1 MVKHQSTMRRNGSS
15 ERSEQLLSN
24 ITRSKKEETLWQS
37 KPHSSLA
44 LLTRRFGK
52 TCLSWTN
59 PEFSLSGRATRL
71 PVTSSLESRP
81 SSPPSTQKG
90 ARANCR
96 KQILESNT
104 SLARDRI
111 QGWIALHVGDTN
123 KRGSILRDIT
133 FCWMRMRARSEF
145 FVTRF
150 PTHQAQPQRRLFETS
165 DTDVPPR
172 FAHA

>member
-1 MVKHQSTMRRNGSS
+1 MLKSLKAKSKASTLGV
-15 ERSEQLLSN
+15 QTLS
-24 ITRSKKEETLWQS
+24 IADSAGQW
-37 KPHSSLA
+37 A
-44 LLTRRFGK
+44 
-52 TCLSWTN
+52 
-59 PEFSLSGRATRL
+59 
-71 PVTSSLESRP
+71 
-81 SSPPSTQKG
+81 G
-90 ARANCR
+90 ANASF
-96 KQILESNT
+96 LESNT
-104 SLARDRI
+104 SLACDRI

-133 FCWMRMRARSEF
+133 FCWTRMRARSEF